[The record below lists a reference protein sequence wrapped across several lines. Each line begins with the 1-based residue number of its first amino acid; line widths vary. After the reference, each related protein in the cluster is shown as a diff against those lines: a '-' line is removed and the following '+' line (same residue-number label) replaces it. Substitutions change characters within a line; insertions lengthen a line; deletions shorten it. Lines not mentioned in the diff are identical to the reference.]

1 MADREE
7 YLRDTGTCVMVSLQ
21 KGYYACMN
29 RIELADWET
38 KFRGKV
44 ADAAKDDPAH
54 DIEHVRRVVRTAE
67 QLVIAG
73 KARIEVVVPAA
84 WLHDLVIVPKTSSE
98 RALVSRRSAREA
110 REFLQGIAYP
120 DNLLPDISH
129 AIEAHSFSANIEP
142 ITLEAKIVQD
152 ADRLDAL
159 GALGIARAFATGG
172 RLGQQFYEPNDP
184 FARGRTLDERKFTID
199 HFETK
204 LFKIARTLHTEAAR
218 AEGQRRVTVM
228 EAFLEAL
235 RRELQIDW
243 PPKTIS

>member
-1 MADREE
+1 
-7 YLRDTGTCVMVSLQ
+7 
-21 KGYYACMN
+21 MN
-29 RIELADWET
+29 RIELADWEE
-38 KFRGKV
+38 KFHQKV

-67 QLVIAG
+67 RLAIAE
-73 KARIEVVVPAA
+73 KARLDVVIPGA
-84 WLHDLVIVPKTSSE
+84 WLHDLVMVPKTSSE
-98 RALVSRRSAREA
+98 RALASRRSALEA
-110 REFLQGIAYP
+110 CDFLRGIGYP
-120 DNLLPDISH
+120 AHLLSDISR

-159 GALGIARAFATGG
+159 GAVGIARAFATGG
-172 RLGQQFYEPNDP
+172 RLGQQFYQPNDP
-184 FARGRTLDERKFTID
+184 FARGRTLDEGKFTID

-228 EAFLEAL
+228 EAFLKAL
-235 RRELQIDW
+235 QRELQIDW
-243 PPKTIS
+243 PPEAIC